1 MATLEYGTFKNT
13 VESLTTSDR
22 NVADF
27 VFMMSLSRNVVNHVG
42 NTASKAKNYFR
53 RYIGNNYI
61 DAMADAGGVV
71 G

>member
-27 VFMMSLSRNVVNHVG
+27 VFMMSLSRSVVNHVG
-42 NTASKAKNYFR
+42 NAASKAKNYFR
-53 RYIGNNYI
+53 RYIGSNYI